1 LNALWLEY
9 SAIPDR
15 IPQAQHELE
24 SIRSSIADL
33 DPAKLNQE
41 FKRHLRAVIDGGITD
56 PFAQVQMAAVIV
68 TADLR
73 REVLN
78 EKAGE
83 LEAQLVALRKRNK
96 ELSKK
101 LGR

>member
-1 LNALWLEY
+1 
-9 SAIPDR
+9 
-15 IPQAQHELE
+15 
-24 SIRSSIADL
+24 
-33 DPAKLNQE
+33 
-41 FKRHLRAVIDGGITD
+41 
-56 PFAQVQMAAVIV
+56 MAAVIV
-68 TADLR
+68 TAALR